1 MGCDIVLAKSSTSL
15 DAPRFE
21 ETLAGHTR
29 QVMQSF
35 VILFGTE
42 SPTQLDRKWLRFFKL
57 GDADFDAFFVNGLL
71 ACGLH
76 DIGKANSSFQALVRR
91 KSRIQVIR
99 HEHLSGLLMWLPE
112 IQDWINQFSGT
123 NFVIILGAVIG
134 HHLRTDKKNF
144 ASPEEGQKIFKIY
157 PGAINEV
164 IGEIGH
170 FLPAPDV
177 PGLSI
182 SGIWDFDGSTP
193 VINPGVIRDEIKKK
207 LDRLHRE
214 LKSNRM
220 LMAVRAALLLADS
233 SGSAM
238 VREGIDLDS
247 WLNSAFGKTME
258 GEDIQEK
265 VIQPRVNEIEAKMA
279 RPFTWSMFQNA
290 AESLPS
296 RALLIS
302 PCGSG
307 KTLAAWR
314 WIKGQLSYQPASRVI
329 FLYPTRATATEGFK
343 DYVSW
348 APEAD
353 AALVHGTASYDLE
366 GVFQN
371 PEDARHDKN
380 FSTHDRLFALGYWHR
395 RIFSA
400 TVDQFLGFM
409 QQVYRSV
416 CLLPLLAD
424 SVVVMDEV
432 HSFDKSLFSAL
443 KSFLRNFDVP
453 VLCMTASL
461 PINRLNDLSQECGLT
476 VFPEEQNLFADLE
489 ASAAM
494 PRYQVRHL
502 ENADDAEN
510 IALKAFRAGKKILW
524 VVNTVNRCQT
534 IAKKLNAL
542 SYHSR
547 FRLQDRKRQHERVIR
562 AFGTGT
568 GAVLAITTQ
577 VCEMSL
583 DLDADVL
590 VSEKAP
596 VTSMIQR
603 MGRCNRHALIGDDKL
618 GQVYF
623 YNPDD
628 QTPYDSTQLTGAD
641 AFVNA
646 LHGQTVNQSHLQN
659 LLEEHGPGDVEVEKY
674 AAFLENGPWVCS
686 REESLRDENHFTIN
700 ALLDDDIPEYFALR
714 SQKKPIDGLLVPV
727 PRRRANPHSKIGQF
741 PLIAS
746 ARHYHSEYGFFD
758 FPLEEI
764 L

>member
-42 SPTQLDRKWLRFFKL
+42 SPTQLARKWLRFFKL

-238 VREGIDLDS
+238 VREGIDLES

-494 PRYQVRHL
+494 PRYQVL
-502 ENADDAEN
+502 
-510 IALKAFRAGKKILW
+510 FRSPMPKG
-524 VVNTVNRCQT
+524 VEHN
-534 IAKKLNAL
+534 KL
-542 SYHSR
+542 
-547 FRLQDRKRQHERVIR
+547 
-562 AFGTGT
+562 
-568 GAVLAITTQ
+568 
-577 VCEMSL
+577 
-583 DLDADVL
+583 
-590 VSEKAP
+590 
-596 VTSMIQR
+596 
-603 MGRCNRHALIGDDKL
+603 
-618 GQVYF
+618 
-623 YNPDD
+623 
-628 QTPYDSTQLTGAD
+628 
-641 AFVNA
+641 
-646 LHGQTVNQSHLQN
+646 
-659 LLEEHGPGDVEVEKY
+659 
-674 AAFLENGPWVCS
+674 
-686 REESLRDENHFTIN
+686 
-700 ALLDDDIPEYFALR
+700 
-714 SQKKPIDGLLVPV
+714 
-727 PRRRANPHSKIGQF
+727 
-741 PLIAS
+741 
-746 ARHYHSEYGFFD
+746 
-758 FPLEEI
+758 
-764 L
+764 

>member
-1 MGCDIVLAKSSTSL
+1 MSDIILAKSPTSSGTQ
-15 DAPRFE
+15 RFE
-21 ETLAGHTR
+21 ETLPGHTR

-35 VILFGTE
+35 VILFGSE
-42 SPTQLDRKWLRFFKL
+42 SPTRLARKWLRFFKL
-57 GDADFDAFFVNGLL
+57 GDDAWDAFFIHGLL

-99 HEHLSGLLMWLPE
+99 HEHLSGLLMMSHE
-112 IQDWINQFSGT
+112 IQGWINQFSGT
-123 NFVIILGAVIG
+123 NFVIILSAVIG
-134 HHLRTDKKNF
+134 HHLRTDKKDF
-144 ASPEEGQKIFKIY
+144 ASPGEDQKIFKIY
-157 PGAINEV
+157 PGAINEA

-182 SGIWDFDGSTP
+182 SDIWDFDGSTP
-193 VINPGVIRDEIKKK
+193 VINPGIIRDEIKKK

-238 VREGIDLDS
+238 VREGIDLES

-258 GEDIQEK
+258 GADIQEK
-265 VIQPRVNEIEAKMA
+265 VIQPRVNEIEAKTG

-314 WIKGQLSYQPASRVI
+314 WIKGQLSHKPASRVI

-380 FSTHDRLFALGYWHR
+380 FSTQDRLFALGYWHR

-461 PINRLNDLSQECGLT
+461 PINRLNDLSQACGLK

-494 PRYQVRHL
+494 PRYQVHRL

-510 IALKAFRAGKKILW
+510 VALKEFRTGKKVLW

-534 IAKKLNAL
+534 IAKTLNAL
-542 SYHSR
+542 CYHSR
-547 FRLQDRKRQHERVIR
+547 FRLHDRKRQHEQVIR
-562 AFGTGT
+562 AFGNGK

-590 VSEKAP
+590 IIEKAP

-603 MGRCNRHALIGDDKL
+603 MGRCNRHARIGDDKL

-623 YNPDD
+623 YNPED

-646 LHGQTVNQSHLQN
+646 LDGQTVNQNHLQN
-659 LLEEHGPGDVEVEKY
+659 LLEEYGPGDVEVEKY
-674 AAFLENGPWVCS
+674 AAFLENGPWACS

-714 SQKKPIDGLLVPV
+714 SLKKPIDGLLVPV
-727 PRRRANPHSKIGQF
+727 PRRRASPHPKIGQF

-746 ARHYHSEYGFFD
+746 ARHYHPEYGFFD